1 MCVCAAIWSR
11 REPNAPIS
19 IFHCLYVC
27 VCLCV
32 RESVYVCVFL
42 RPFHFWHSCSSPRC
56 PSPTCSE
63 LFVAWG
69 RGAAPRRISTYLCIG
84 MRQLAQLSV
93 RVCLCVYAWLSVPLC
108 VCGLFTSTSR
118 AVRKI
123 LKRDAILLELR
134 ANVQLALAVR
144 RVARCEL
151 PQQPRTVRKAEST
164 WRAH

>member
-1 MCVCAAIWSR
+1 MCVLQFGAGANPTHQLAYSIVSMCACVCVCARVCMCVCFSGLFIFGIPAAPPVARHLLAAS
-11 REPNAPIS
+11 
-19 IFHCLYVC
+19 CLWHGGVVPHRGEYQRICVLVCASSLNFLSVCICVC
-27 VCLCV
+27 VC
-32 RESVYVCVFL
+32 
-42 RPFHFWHSCSSPRC
+42 
-56 PSPTCSE
+56 
-63 LFVAWG
+63 
-69 RGAAPRRISTYLCIG
+69 
-84 MRQLAQLSV
+84 
-93 RVCLCVYAWLSVPLC
+93 LSVPLC

-151 PQQPRTVRKAEST
+151 PQQPRTVRKAVST